1 MSKAI
6 SETEL
11 PGFTPG
17 PETAAD
23 FRAAL
28 GRFATGVTVVTAWG
42 QDGRPVGITANSFAS
57 VSLDPPLVL
66 WSPARSSTRFAAFSE
81 ALGFSVHV
89 LDDDQL
95 DLARHFTRSGHWPE
109 GHQPQLG
116 AEGLPILPEALARFD
131 CRTEA
136 RYDGGDHQI
145 LVGRVLHA
153 HAREGQPLLF
163 LRGKFGK
170 FEPCPTAPAPEAK
183 SPALDQNDERR

>member
-1 MSKAI
+1 MANPADSY
-6 SETEL
+6 L

-42 QDGRPVGITANSFAS
+42 QDGRPVGMTANSFAS
-57 VSLDPPLVL
+57 LSLDPPLVL
-66 WSPARSSTRFAAFSE
+66 WSPARASMRFAAFS
-81 ALGFSVHV
+81 AAKGFSVHV
-89 LDDDQL
+89 LDDSQL
-95 DLARHFTRSGHWPE
+95 DLARHFTKSGHFPE
-109 GHQPQLG
+109 GSEPRRG
-116 AEGLPILPEALARFD
+116 ADDLPILSEALARFD

-153 HAREGQPLLF
+153 HARDGAPLLF
-163 LRGKFGK
+163 LRGKFGS
-170 FEPCPTAPAPEAK
+170 FEPCPTAPAASPPPTDVAGGDDAK
-183 SPALDQNDERR
+183 S